1 MNMGN
6 RLDKI
11 TIKGFKTVAACIDFS
26 FEPLTALIGPN
37 GAGKSNFISFFRM
50 LNWMLGEYDS
60 LRRYVGM
67 QGGANTLLHGGA
79 SRTRQIEME
88 ITIITTAGTNQY
100 AFGLSYA
107 AGDTFIFDYER
118 CEFRRASS
126 DTQPDRSDMAA
137 GGATPQLLY
146 LANHDTTARVI
157 RDLLRRIVVY
167 QFHNT
172 SDTSRIRTKRRVD
185 DNRWLKEDA
194 ANLAPVLLRLRE
206 KEGEYYRRIVE
217 TIRLILP
224 FFSDFELNPDH
235 GSLLL
240 QWRERDSD
248 EVFGVS
254 QAADGML
261 RVMALV
267 TLLLQPKHD
276 LPDVL
281 IIDEPELGLHPY
293 AVSVIGGLIGSV
305 KTRIQVVVA
314 TQSAQLIDC
323 FAPSDI
329 VVVERDQHR
338 SSFRRLSGDELSD
351 WLRDYSLSEL
361 WMKNVIGGRP

>member
-1 MNMGN
+1 MGN

-11 TIKGFKTVAACIDFS
+11 TIRGFKTVVSCVDFS
-26 FEPLTALIGPN
+26 FGPLTALIGSN

-50 LNWMLGEYDS
+50 LSWALADYDNLGKF
-60 LRRYVGM
+60 VGKH
-67 QGGANTLLHGGA
+67 GGANKLLYNGA
-79 SRTRQIEME
+79 ASTEQIEAE
-88 ITIITTAGTNQY
+88 ITILTKAGTNSY

-107 AGDTFIFDYER
+107 AEDTFIFDYELYIFSR
-118 CEFRRASS
+118 PDLTTEPYRNEMAS
-126 DTQPDRSDMAA
+126 
-137 GGATPQLLY
+137 GGRTPQLLY
-146 LANHDTTARVI
+146 LAKHDTTARVI
-157 RDLLRRIVVY
+157 LDLLRRIVVY

-172 SDTSRIRTKRRVD
+172 SYTARVRGKWPLD

-194 ANLAPVLLRLRE
+194 GNLAPVLLRLRE
-206 KEGEYYRRIVE
+206 SEGEYYQRIVD

-240 QWRERDSD
+240 QWREQDND
-248 EVFGVS
+248 QIFGVG

-267 TLLLQPKHD
+267 TLLLQPEQN

-293 AVSVIGGLIGSV
+293 AVNVVGGLIRSV
-305 KTRIQVVVA
+305 ATRIQVIIA

-323 FAPSDI
+323 FEPNDI
-329 VVVERDQHR
+329 VVVERDR
-338 SSFRRLSGDELSD
+338 SCSSFRRLNADQLSD
-351 WLRDYSLSEL
+351 WLVRYTLSEL
-361 WMKNVIGGRP
+361 WEKNVIGGRP